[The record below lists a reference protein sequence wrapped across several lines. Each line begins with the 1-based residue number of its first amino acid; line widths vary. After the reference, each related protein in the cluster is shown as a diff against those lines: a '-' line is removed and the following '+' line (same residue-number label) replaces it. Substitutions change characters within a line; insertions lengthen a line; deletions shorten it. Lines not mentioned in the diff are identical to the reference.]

1 MEICQGLPMTFT
13 AGNPTL
19 NPDTYTNQIV
29 KVTDL
34 PMELPAPASPCVSI
48 CALDADGTCLGCF
61 RTGDEITD
69 WFIADD
75 ARKREILRN
84 AEARRSEASSIR
96 LL

>member
-1 MEICQGLPMTFT
+1 M
-13 AGNPTL
+13 
-19 NPDTYTNQIV
+19 D
-29 KVTDL
+29 
-34 PMELPAPASPCVSI
+34 LPAPASPCVSI
-48 CALDADGTCLGCF
+48 CALDADDICLGCF

-84 AEARRSEASSIR
+84 AETRRSESSTIK

>member
-1 MEICQGLPMTFT
+1 MIFT

-19 NPDTYTNQIV
+19 NPDTYTNEIV

-75 ARKREILRN
+75 VRKREILRN
-84 AEARRSEASSIR
+84 AEVRRNEASNIK

>member
-1 MEICQGLPMTFT
+1 MTFT
-13 AGNPTL
+13 AGNPTPSL
-19 NPDTYTNQIV
+19 NTYTNKTL
-29 KVTDL
+29 KVVNY
-34 PMELPAPASPCVSI
+34 PMELPAPASPCISI

-75 ARKREILRN
+75 VRKREILRN
-84 AEARRSEASSIR
+84 AEARRTESSSIQ

>member
-1 MEICQGLPMTFT
+1 MDF
-13 AGNPTL
+13 
-19 NPDTYTNQIV
+19 
-29 KVTDL
+29 
-34 PMELPAPASPCVSI
+34 PAPASPCVSI
-48 CALDADGTCLGCF
+48 CALDADDICLGCF

-84 AEARRSEASSIR
+84 AEARRSESSTIK